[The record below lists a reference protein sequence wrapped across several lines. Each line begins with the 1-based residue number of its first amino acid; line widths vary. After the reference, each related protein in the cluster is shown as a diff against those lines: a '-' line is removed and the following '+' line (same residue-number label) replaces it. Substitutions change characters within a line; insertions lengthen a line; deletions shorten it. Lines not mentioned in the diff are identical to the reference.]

1 MSIKDIIEGYEAEA
15 EEPGG
20 ASLPVEQ
27 TLEETYRAI
36 ENKLEEEESSG
47 EVNLL
52 YKGMLQHSLDL
63 LDEGYEGIKND
74 FNTVWNDGKDLVP
87 WGGSTDTTEDNWT
100 QKRIDAATRLLG
112 KVGVVTGGA
121 AGLTQGGIKAAAMAG
136 SSALAIPAMAQ
147 ANAAL
152 AEDSEE
158 ARKAYERL
166 AGERYYTKQELNHAE
181 LPPEEKDRIRSKQG
195 GVIDKASYGA
205 EMMMK
210 GFVDTISNPIKEWD
224 KSDSIIDKAA
234 LIADVPATFM
244 VGTIPMA
251 IGATTNFTDAFMT
264 DRS

>member
-100 QKRIDAATRLLG
+100 QKRIDGATRLLEIKKTQAEIKKLEAERKKIQAVTKKTLSSAKSKG
-112 KVGVVTGGA
+112 KGA
-121 AGLTQGGIKAAAMAG
+121 SRAQQTTILKEIYASQRRAPEAKLKEIERRLALLGTQGIFDDDERKEIKDLNKNAMVYRDQIRKIGADYLRVEQD
-136 SSALAIPAMAQ
+136 LA
-147 ANAAL
+147 
-152 AEDSEE
+152 
-158 ARKAYERL
+158 
-166 AGERYYTKQELNHAE
+166 
-181 LPPEEKDRIRSKQG
+181 
-195 GVIDKASYGA
+195 
-205 EMMMK
+205 K
-210 GFVDTISNPIKEWD
+210 GKSWSDTV
-224 KSDSIIDKAA
+224 DSIS
-234 LIADVPATFM
+234 
-244 VGTIPMA
+244 
-251 IGATTNFTDAFMT
+251 
-264 DRS
+264 R